1 MSTSA
6 PNHVN
11 VNQRNR
17 MMIRR
22 LTVTAIL
29 AALATGLMYL
39 EFAVPLV
46 PSFLKYDFSDLPA
59 LIAAFGVGPIAG
71 VAVELIKNL
80 IHLPMT
86 QTGGVGEL
94 ANFLVGA
101 AFVLPAGLVY
111 KFVKGRKGA
120 LIGAL
125 CGMLFAGFVS
135 LPVNYWITYPV
146 YMNFMPLEA
155 ILGAYQAINPAATT
169 LWRALAMFNLPF
181 TLVKGL
187 VNVIITFIVYKYISP
202 LMHGRKYHAE
212 KEKPDSK

>member
-120 LIGAL
+120 LIGAA

-202 LMHGRKYHAE
+202 LMHGRKYHAD
-212 KEKPDSK
+212 KEKPTEQ